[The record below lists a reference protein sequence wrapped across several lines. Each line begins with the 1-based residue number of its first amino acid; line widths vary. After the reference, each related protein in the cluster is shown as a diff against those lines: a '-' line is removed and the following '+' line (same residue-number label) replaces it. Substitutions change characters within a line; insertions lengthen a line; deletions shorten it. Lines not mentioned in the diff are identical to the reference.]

1 LFVVFG
7 PFVVLGP
14 WSSVVTTI
22 SRRLFLS
29 AALVGLSCKSRR
41 APAGGFVD
49 DGGAR
54 GHRLRTPLTAGPRAR
69 RARIPI
75 VIVGGGIAGLSAGWQ
90 LLRRGF
96 TDFVLLEME
105 PRAGGNSRWGEH
117 EISPFP
123 WAAHYVPVP
132 PPGAAGLR
140 TFFADLGVFDG
151 AEWSDRALCFA
162 PQERLFIHGRW
173 QEGLEPLVGPTQ
185 RERDQFARFD
195 DRIRAFRET
204 GAFTIPSSRGRDE
217 GQPLEIASLDTMSM
231 AAWLDR
237 EGFDSPYLRWW
248 IEYGTRDDYGAR
260 LTNVSAWAGIHYYA
274 GRPAEEQGPLTWPEG
289 NGWIVRRLLER
300 LGGRVESSTMVERIE
315 RNGRRWEVT
324 ADSGVWSA
332 EQIIYAAPAFLLPRL
347 TGAPYPELD
356 FEYSPW
362 VTANLVLERWPRSAA
377 GAPPAWDN
385 VLFGSPALGYVVATH
400 QSLAT
405 HQPRTIWTYY
415 WALADGAPSAN
426 RAWLLAQSWDTL
438 AARMLADLRRAHPDI
453 DDCVSRLDI
462 MRIGHGMIRPTPGFL
477 TSRARQ
483 RMNDG
488 TNEMLCA
495 HSDVS
500 GLSLFEEAHA
510 GGVRAADAALARLG
524 RT

>member
-1 LFVVFG
+1 MANKPG
-7 PFVVLGP
+7 
-14 WSSVVTTI
+14 I
-22 SRRLFLS
+22 SRRVFLS

-41 APAGGFVD
+41 VPAGRFVD

-54 GHRLRTPLTAGPRAR
+54 GHRLRTPFTPGSRTR
-69 RARIPI
+69 RQRVPI

-96 TDFVLLEME
+96 EDFVILEME
-105 PRAGGNSRWGEH
+105 SRAGGNSRWGEH
-117 EISPFP
+117 EVSPFP

-132 PPGAAGLR
+132 PPDAKGLNE
-140 TFFADLGVFDG
+140 FFTDLGVFDG
-151 AEWSDRALCFA
+151 TAWNERALCFA

-173 QEGLEPLVGPTQ
+173 QEGLEPLVGPTA
-185 RERDQFARFD
+185 RERDQFRRFD

-204 GAFTIPSSRGRDE
+204 GAFTIPSSRGRDVWRRRHAVAE
-217 GQPLEIASLDTMSM
+217 LDAMSM

-260 LTNVSAWAGIHYYA
+260 LADVSAWAGVHYYA
-274 GRPAEEQGPLTWPEG
+274 GRPAEELGPLTWPEG

-300 LGGRVESSTMVERIE
+300 LGNRVESSAMVERIE
-315 RNGRRWEVT
+315 RRGRGWDVT
-324 ADSGVWSA
+324 ADSGVWTA
-332 EQIIYAAPAFLLPRL
+332 EQVIYAAPAFLLPRL
-347 TGAPYPELD
+347 TGAPFPGLD

-362 VTANLVLERWPRSAA
+362 VTANLVLDRWPRSAA

-385 VLFGSPALGYVVATH
+385 VLFGSQSLGYVVATH

-426 RAWLLAQSWDTL
+426 RTWLLAQSWDTL
-438 AARMLADLRRAHPDI
+438 AARILADLRRAHPDI
-453 DDCVSRLDI
+453 DECVSRVDI

-477 TSRARQ
+477 TSPARQ
-483 RMNDG
+483 RLTD
-488 TNEMLCA
+488 EEELLCA

-500 GLSLFEEAHA
+500 GLSLFEEAHD
-510 GGVRAADAALARLG
+510 GGVRAADRALVRLG
-524 RT
+524 GLGQ